1 MAGVRRHD
9 DPAILTGMSDVT
21 TTVSPR
27 PPVDPAYGPDQDHGL
42 SDAADSLRAV
52 LDVSRALTAIDDETE
67 LLELIASSACSSLG
81 YGACVVAVRDETGV
95 FACRATA
102 GCTADEER
110 HLRADPLSSDGFAAL
125 CDAATPLGSVLH
137 LPAGHPV
144 RQHPALRTAI
154 LRTEPS
160 APSREWHPGSLLI
173 VPLRDIDGTTI
184 GYLNPD
190 DPLDGRLPGSGQIA
204 VLETF
209 AHLAVV
215 ALEVVRGRAAER
227 VRVVEAEQ
235 VQRQLAGL
243 LHATAT
249 VRGSL
254 QLDEVL
260 QQIALA
266 MASAG
271 GFDGAVIYLHDPATG
286 LLHARAAVGLGAADQ
301 ERLRTSPVPFEMF
314 RYMMQPE
321 MRISRSYLFDHR
333 YHRVP
338 REVDAALAI
347 PPFASD
353 WQEGQWHPEDSL
365 TIPLEDRHG
374 HHVGI
379 ISVDEP
385 YDRGFPSLARIQAL
399 EIFADHCA
407 IAVEH
412 AALYRE
418 MEVLA
423 LTDALTGL
431 PNRTVLR
438 DRLRLSLEGGRDQGP
453 SLALLVLDLDRF
465 KDVNDTLGHYLG
477 DALLVQVAARLRGV
491 MGHGEM
497 VARLGGDE
505 FAALLPNADIAHAE
519 AVAHRIRA
527 AIELP
532 YMVDGESLILGVSV
546 GIALA
551 PEHGTDAATLF
562 QHADVAMYVAK
573 RGSLGQALYAPVHD
587 RSDPE
592 RIALVADLRAA
603 IQDGALI
610 LHYQPKVAIRTGK
623 VCGVEVLVR
632 WPHPTYGLLPPARFI
647 PLAEQTGLIM
657 PLTTWV
663 IEAALGQ
670 CHAWHEAGLI
680 VDVAVNISLSS
691 LRDPDLCSTVERL
704 LRRHAVPPE
713 RLCLEL
719 TESVIMADVEGTR
732 TVLARLAA
740 LGVRLAV
747 DDFGTGYSSLAYLSR
762 LPVQELKIDRSFVQR
777 LASESHDRTIVAST
791 IGLGHSLGLRV
802 VTEGIEDAETW
813 DLLAGLGCDVGQGYY
828 LSRPLPAAEIEA
840 WLRATT
846 PQWSQPPVAHHPD
859 PSDRIR

>member
-1 MAGVRRHD
+1 M
-9 DPAILTGMSDVT
+9 TDVI
-21 TTVSPR
+21 TTVSSR
-27 PPVDPAYGPDQDHGL
+27 PPVDPAGGPGQDHGL
-42 SDAADSLRAV
+42 LDAADRLRAV
-52 LDVSRALTAIDDETE
+52 LDVSRALTALDDETE
-67 LLELIASSACSSLG
+67 LLELIASSACRSLG
-81 YGACVVAVRDETGV
+81 YGACVVAVRDETGA
-95 FACRATA
+95 FRCRAAA
-102 GCTADEER
+102 GCTPDEER
-110 HLRADPLSSDGFAAL
+110 QLRADPLSYEGFAAL
-125 CDAATPLGSVLH
+125 REAATPLGSVLH
-137 LPAGHPV
+137 LPADHPV
-144 RQHPALRTAI
+144 RQHSALRTAI
-154 LRTEPS
+154 LCTEPS
-160 APSREWHPGSLLI
+160 APSRQWQAGSLLI
-173 VPLRDIDGTTI
+173 VPLLDINGLEI

-190 DPLDGRLPGSGQIA
+190 DPLDGRLPGPGQIA

-209 AHLAVV
+209 AYLAVV

-227 VRVVEAEQ
+227 ARVEQAEA

-260 QQIALA
+260 QQIALS
-266 MASAG
+266 MTSAG
-271 GFDGAVIYLHDPATG
+271 GFDGAVIYLHDLATG
-286 LLHARAAVGLGAADQ
+286 LLHARAAVGLGAADD

-314 RYMMQPE
+314 RYLMQPE

-347 PPFASD
+347 PPLPPD

-365 TIPLEDRHG
+365 TMPLEDRDG
-374 HHVGI
+374 RCVGI
-379 ISVDEP
+379 ISVDCP
-385 YDRGFPSLARIQAL
+385 HDRGFPSLTRIQAL

-418 MEVLA
+418 MQVLA
-423 LTDALTGL
+423 LTDALTSL

-438 DRLRLSLEGGRDQGP
+438 DRLQQALEETRDHRT

-477 DALLVQVAARLRGV
+477 DALLVQVAGRLRQMV
-491 MGHGEM
+491 DPTDT

-505 FAALLPNADIAHAE
+505 FAALLPGADTPCAE
-519 AVAHRIRA
+519 AMAYRIRSTL
-527 AIELP
+527 EMP
-532 YMVDGESLILGVSV
+532 YVVDGESLILGVSV

-573 RGSLGQALYAPVHD
+573 RGSLGQALYAPAYD
-587 RSDPE
+587 RRDPA
-592 RIALVADLRAA
+592 RIALVADLRHA
-603 IQDGALI
+603 IQEGALT
-610 LHYQPKVAIRTGK
+610 LHYQPKVAIPTGRI
-623 VCGVEVLVR
+623 CGVEALIR
-632 WPHPTYGLLPPARFI
+632 WSHPSYGMLPPARLI

-663 IEAALGQ
+663 IEAALRQ
-670 CHAWHEAGLI
+670 CHAWH
-680 VDVAVNISLSS
+680 DVGVTVEVAINISLSN
-691 LRDPDLCSTVERL
+691 LRDPDLCATVERL
-704 LRRHAVPPE
+704 LRRYAVPPE

-719 TESVIMADVEGTR
+719 TESVIMADVEGTQ

-740 LGVRLAV
+740 LGVRLAI

-777 LASESHDRTIVAST
+777 LATEAHDRTIVAST
-791 IGLGHSLGLRV
+791 IGLGHSLGLQV

-813 DLLAGLGCDVGQGYY
+813 TLLTELGCDVGQGYY
-828 LSRPLPAAEIEA
+828 ISRPLPAPEMEV
-840 WLRATT
+840 WLRAAQA
-846 PQWSQPPVAHHPD
+846 PADHPHRTA
-859 PSDRIR
+859 SDRAGRIPRTRPPRA